1 VDPVQYK
8 GPPSFL
14 AACLAAAGGHV
25 VASFV
30 IGVVMVPLALATSS
44 AVALAPSPS
53 PPNLR
58 LLLSWL
64 IVLATQPFI
73 AAWLAQR
80 GLDLFDAG
88 TVTYL
93 RALGGMILL
102 LVVTTGSAL
111 VLPAEAALPLLGYV
125 WAGAPAAALV
135 LATRRAAP
143 AAGR

>member
-1 VDPVQYK
+1 MQYK

-14 AACLAAAGGHV
+14 AACVAASAGHI

-30 IGVVMVPLALATSS
+30 IGLVMLPLALATSS
-44 AVALAPSPS
+44 AVALSPNPS
-53 PPNLR
+53 PPDVR

-73 AAWLAQR
+73 AAWLAKR
-80 GLDLFDAG
+80 GLELFDAG

-102 LVVTTGSAL
+102 LVVTMVSAL

-125 WAGAPAAALV
+125 WAGAPAAAIV

-143 AAGR
+143 VAGH